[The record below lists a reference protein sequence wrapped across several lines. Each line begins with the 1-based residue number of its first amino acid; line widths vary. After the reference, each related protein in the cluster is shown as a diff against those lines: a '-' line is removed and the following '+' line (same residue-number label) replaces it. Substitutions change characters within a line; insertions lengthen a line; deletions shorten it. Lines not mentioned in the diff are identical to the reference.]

1 MAKNKKSGD
10 YIEQILPTSNE
21 EEMKSVY
28 RKLNEKLRGMKWEYK
43 VKNYNV
49 DRF

>member
-21 EEMKSVY
+21 EEMKKMM
-28 RKLNEKLRGMKWEYK
+28 REL
-43 VKNYNV
+43 
-49 DRF
+49 DREQSFLEH